1 MRFADRNGDYM
12 INQESHNQKM
22 KRTVISVI
30 LIAVIVICIAVIA
43 VYMIKGKQASDVYEE
58 LQQTVQVTEDI
69 EKVAETETTEESR
82 PSYEGMPEV
91 DFETLWKTN
100 TDICAW
106 VTVPGTQ
113 VNYPVLQNASSKEP
127 HDTYYLMHTVEKA
140 SGLPGAIYIEPC
152 NAADFTDA
160 NTVMY
165 GHNMKNGTMFG
176 SLHEFEDD
184 TFFEE
189 HQYAYIVTPEKNQ
202 VYQIFAAILYDDRH
216 IMGTYDF
223 SDTANYQLFLD
234 SLTSNRNMGD
244 IFREGVTVTTDDKII
259 TMSTCVKGQ
268 DNKRLLVEAVLID
281 EYER

>member
-12 INQESHNQKM
+12 INQESHNQKV

-43 VYMIKGKQASDVYEE
+43 VYMIKGKRANGVYEE
-58 LQQTVQVTEDI
+58 LQQTVQVTENM
-69 EKVAETETTEESR
+69 EEVAETETTEESR

-91 DFETLWKTN
+91 DFETLWETN

-140 SGLPGAIYIEPC
+140 YGLPGAIYIEPC

-165 GHNMKNGTMFG
+165 GHNMKNGSMFG

-189 HQYAYIVTPEKNQ
+189 HEYAYIVTPEKNQ
-202 VYQIFAAILYDDRH
+202 VYQIFAVILYDDRH

-223 SDTANYQLFLD
+223 SDTVNYQLFLD
-234 SLTSNRNMGD
+234 SLASNRSMGD
-244 IFREGVTVTTDDKII
+244 IFREGVTVTTEDKII

>member
-1 MRFADRNGDYM
+1 MQFADRNGDYM

-91 DFETLWKTN
+91 DFETLWETN

-202 VYQIFAAILYDDRH
+202 VYQIFATILYDDRH

-244 IFREGVTVTTDDKII
+244 IFRDGVTVTTEDKII

>member
-12 INQESHNQKM
+12 INQESHNQKV

-43 VYMIKGKQASDVYEE
+43 TYMIKGKRANDVYEE
-58 LQQTVQVTEDI
+58 LQQTVQVTENI
-69 EKVAETETTEESR
+69 EEVAETETTEESR

-91 DFETLWKTN
+91 DFETLWETN

-165 GHNMKNGTMFG
+165 GHNMKNGSMFG

-202 VYQIFAAILYDDRH
+202 VYQIFAVILYDDRH

-223 SDTANYQLFLD
+223 SDTVNYQLFLD
-234 SLTSNRNMGD
+234 SLASNRSMGD